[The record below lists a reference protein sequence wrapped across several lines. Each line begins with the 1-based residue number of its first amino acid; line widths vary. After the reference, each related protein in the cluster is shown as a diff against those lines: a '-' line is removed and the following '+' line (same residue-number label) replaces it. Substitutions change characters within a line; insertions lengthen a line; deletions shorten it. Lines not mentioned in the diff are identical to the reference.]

1 MRILKLELFRAFF
14 KSSYAFINPTIG
26 LCVQLPNC
34 PSHFIENLIL
44 PFDKSKDNTHTIL
57 PHLFALPS
65 TLSEA
70 HSCHPL
76 ISLFC
81 PLRATTSLSMVNV
94 TLVFVIRRI
103 FFLFFFSSSSSIYLF
118 LNFIYV
124 YIWSQKN
131 ILKVEFFINKTPSN
145 TNLLPKTTKYQ
156 HWSKIFY
163 FILFI

>member
-1 MRILKLELFRAFF
+1 MRILKLELFRAFS
-14 KSSYAFINPTIG
+14 KSSYAFINPTVG

-76 ISLFC
+76 ISLLC
-81 PLRATTSLSMVNV
+81 PLRATTSLSMVKV

-103 FFLFFFSSSSSIYLF
+103 FFLFFFSSSSIYLF
-118 LNFIYV
+118 LNFYLCLYLISEKHFEGRV
-124 YIWSQKN
+124 FDQQ
-131 ILKVEFFINKTPSN
+131 N
-145 TNLLPKTTKYQ
+145 TKQ
-156 HWSKIFY
+156 H
-163 FILFI
+163 